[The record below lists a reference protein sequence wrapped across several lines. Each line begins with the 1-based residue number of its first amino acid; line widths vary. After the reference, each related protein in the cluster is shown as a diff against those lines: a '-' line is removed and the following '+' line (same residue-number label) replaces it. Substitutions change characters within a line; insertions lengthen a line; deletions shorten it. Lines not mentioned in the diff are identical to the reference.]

1 MYEIHNKMNEGM
13 RIYYDEELD
22 YLTIFVGESK
32 PNYGEDISSGITIFK
47 DQHTDEII
55 GIGIQ
60 EFREKAKKLHELEL
74 KLPFKVN
81 FSALAK

>member
-1 MYEIHNKMNEGM
+1 MNEGM

-32 PNYGEDISSGITIFK
+32 PNYGEDIASGVTIFK
-47 DQHTDEII
+47 DQYTNEVI

-60 EFREKAKKLHELEL
+60 EFKEKTKSLQEIEL
-74 KLPFKVN
+74 KLPFKIN
-81 FSALAK
+81 FVSLQKDN